1 MKTKKELQQLIISH
15 LNEAG
20 LSMRGFAAQVGVSGQ
35 VVQKW
40 LKTDSVTFDKLFE
53 LMTQL
58 GVDWEIS
65 VRVWSD

>member
-1 MKTKKELQQLIISH
+1 MKTKKELQQRIISH

-20 LSMRGFAAQVGVSGQ
+20 LSMGGFATQIGVSRQ

-58 GVDWEIS
+58 EIDWEIS
-65 VRVWSD
+65 VRV